1 MKSGKIK
8 DDVIIQTGYTQ
19 YIPKKCKWFKFVSQK
34 KFENLCKK
42 SDIIITH
49 GGVGS
54 IMTPLKFNKTTIAV
68 PRLKEFN
75 EHTDNHQLQIVKELE
90 KMGKIIAVYDIGNLY
105 SSIIKAKKFTIKEK
119 KYTSSKIF
127 KIVDKQLDVWS
138 KELNPW

>member
-1 MKSGKIK
+1 MESSKIK
-8 DDVIIQTGYTQ
+8 DNVIIQTGYTQ

-54 IMTPLKFNKTTIAV
+54 IMTPLKFNKTTIVV

-90 KMGKIIAVYDIGNLY
+90 KMGEIIAVYDIDNLY
-105 SSIIKAKKFTIKEK
+105 AAINKAKQFSIKEK
-119 KYTSSKIF
+119 KHTTSKIF
-127 KIVDKQLDVWS
+127 KIIDEQLDVWS
-138 KELNPW
+138 KELNL